1 MQRRIKQKHCKMNKN
16 LKSMKL
22 CFILEI
28 LLLSSTNILALLFM
42 DSIYIKIGM
51 AMYLFVIFFFMVLPI
66 TRKNTNEEMRFFL
79 DRLYDKSYLTE
90 IGTQIA
96 ITIVFYLLSLLW
108 SLLLFAV
115 GFHLLWIFALL
126 IEVVGKWIYSKY
138 NQEREED

>member
-1 MQRRIKQKHCKMNKN
+1 MNKN

-22 CFILEI
+22 CFVVEI
-28 LLLSSTNILALLFM
+28 LLLSSANLLALLFM

-51 AMYLFVIFFFMVLPI
+51 AIYLFVIFYFMILPI
-66 TRKNTNEEMRFFL
+66 TRKNTDEEMRFFL
-79 DRLYDKSYLTE
+79 GRLYDKSYLTE

-96 ITIVFYLLSLLW
+96 IIIVFYLFSFLW

-115 GFHLLWIFALL
+115 GFHLLWTFALL

-138 NQEREED
+138 NQEREEDKV

>member
-1 MQRRIKQKHCKMNKN
+1 MNKN

-28 LLLSSTNILALLFM
+28 LLLSSTNILSLLFL

-51 AMYLFVIFFFMVLPI
+51 AIYLFVIFFFITLPF
-66 TRKNTNEEMRFFL
+66 TSKKTDEEMLFFL
-79 DRLYDKSYLTE
+79 RRLYDKSYLTE

-108 SLLLFAV
+108 SLFFFAV
-115 GFHLLWIFALL
+115 GFHLLWILALL

-138 NQEREED
+138 NQEREEDKV

>member
-1 MQRRIKQKHCKMNKN
+1 
-16 LKSMKL
+16 MKL

-66 TRKNTNEEMRFFL
+66 TRKKTNEEMRFFL

-96 ITIVFYLLSLLW
+96 ITIVFYLISLLW
-108 SLLLFAV
+108 PLFLFAV
-115 GFHLLWIFALL
+115 GFHLLWIFSLL

>member
-1 MQRRIKQKHCKMNKN
+1 MNKN

-22 CFILEI
+22 CFVVEI
-28 LLLSSTNILALLFM
+28 LLLSSVNILSLLFM

-51 AMYLFVIFFFMVLPI
+51 AMYLFVIFFFMLLPI
-66 TRKNTNEEMRFFL
+66 TRKNTDEEMRFFL
-79 DRLYDKSYLTE
+79 GRLYDKSYLIE

-96 ITIVFYLLSLLW
+96 ITIVFYLFSFLW

-115 GFHLLWIFALL
+115 GFHLLWSFALL

-138 NQEREED
+138 NQEREEDKV

>member
-1 MQRRIKQKHCKMNKN
+1 MNKN
-16 LKSMKL
+16 LKSMKF

-79 DRLYDKSYLTE
+79 DRLYYKSYLTE

>member
-1 MQRRIKQKHCKMNKN
+1 MNKN

-126 IEVVGKWIYSKY
+126 IELVGKWIYSKY
-138 NQEREED
+138 NQEREEDLL

>member
-1 MQRRIKQKHCKMNKN
+1 MNKN

-51 AMYLFVIFFFMVLPI
+51 AMYLFVIFFFMILPI

-79 DRLYDKSYLTE
+79 DRLYYKSYLTE

>member
-1 MQRRIKQKHCKMNKN
+1 
-16 LKSMKL
+16 MKL

-28 LLLSSTNILALLFM
+28 LLLSSTNILAFLFM

-66 TRKNTNEEMRFFL
+66 TRKKTNEEMCFFL

-96 ITIVFYLLSLLW
+96 ITIVFYLFSFLW

-115 GFHLLWIFALL
+115 GFHLLWILALL
-126 IEVVGKWIYSKY
+126 IEIVSKKCY
-138 NQEREED
+138 FKYYKEDNLSEKIFNDKLK

>member
-1 MQRRIKQKHCKMNKN
+1 MNKN
-16 LKSMKL
+16 LNSMKL

-66 TRKNTNEEMRFFL
+66 TRKKTNEEMRFFL

-96 ITIVFYLLSLLW
+96 ITIVFYLISLLW
-108 SLLLFAV
+108 PLFLFAV
-115 GFHLLWIFALL
+115 GFHLLWIFSLL

>member
-1 MQRRIKQKHCKMNKN
+1 MNKN

-42 DSIYIKIGM
+42 DSIYIKIGIQ
-51 AMYLFVIFFFMVLPI
+51 MYLFVIFFFMVLPI

-138 NQEREED
+138 NQEREEDLL

>member
-1 MQRRIKQKHCKMNKN
+1 
-16 LKSMKL
+16 MKL

-66 TRKNTNEEMRFFL
+66 TRKKTNEEMRFFL

-115 GFHLLWIFALL
+115 GFHLLWTFYLL

-138 NQEREED
+138 NQEREEDKV

>member
-1 MQRRIKQKHCKMNKN
+1 MNKN
-16 LKSMKL
+16 LNSMKL

-28 LLLSSTNILALLFM
+28 LLLSSVNILALLFL

-66 TRKNTNEEMRFFL
+66 TRKKTNEEMPFFL

-108 SLLLFAV
+108 PLLLFAV
-115 GFHLLWIFALL
+115 GFHLLWIFSLL
-126 IEVVGKWIYSKY
+126 IEVVGKWIYYKY

>member
-1 MQRRIKQKHCKMNKN
+1 MNKN
-16 LKSMKL
+16 LKSMKI

-28 LLLSSTNILALLFM
+28 LLLSSMNILVLLFM

-66 TRKNTNEEMRFFL
+66 TRKKTNEEMRFFL

-108 SLLLFAV
+108 PLLLFAV
-115 GFHLLWIFALL
+115 GFHLLWIFSLL

>member
-1 MQRRIKQKHCKMNKN
+1 MNKN

-22 CFILEI
+22 CFVVEI
-28 LLLSSTNILALLFM
+28 LLLSSANLLALLFM

-66 TRKNTNEEMRFFL
+66 IRKKTDEEMRFFL

-90 IGTQIA
+90 IETQIA

-108 SLLLFAV
+108 PLLLFAV
-115 GFHLLWIFALL
+115 GFHLLWIFSLL

>member
-1 MQRRIKQKHCKMNKN
+1 
-16 LKSMKL
+16 MKL

-51 AMYLFVIFFFMVLPI
+51 AIYLFVIFYFMILPI
-66 TRKNTNEEMRFFL
+66 TRKNTDEEMRFFL
-79 DRLYDKSYLTE
+79 GRLYDKSYLTE

-108 SLLLFAV
+108 PLLLFAV
-115 GFHLLWIFALL
+115 GFHLLWIFSLL

-138 NQEREED
+138 NQECEED

>member
-1 MQRRIKQKHCKMNKN
+1 MNKN

-28 LLLSSTNILALLFM
+28 LLLSSANILALLFM

-66 TRKNTNEEMRFFL
+66 TRKNTEEEMRFFL
-79 DRLYDKSYLTE
+79 RRLYDKSYLTE

-96 ITIVFYLLSLLW
+96 ITIVFYLFSFLW

-115 GFHLLWIFALL
+115 GFHLLCFFSLL
-126 IEVVGKWIYSKY
+126 IEIVSKKCY
-138 NQEREED
+138 FKYYKEDNLSEKNFNDKLK

>member
-1 MQRRIKQKHCKMNKN
+1 
-16 LKSMKL
+16 
-22 CFILEI
+22 
-28 LLLSSTNILALLFM
+28 
-42 DSIYIKIGM
+42 
-51 AMYLFVIFFFMVLPI
+51 MYLFVIFFFMVLPI
-66 TRKNTNEEMRFFL
+66 TRKKTDEEMRFFL

-108 SLLLFAV
+108 PSLLFAV
-115 GFHLLWIFALL
+115 GFHLLWIFSLL

>member
-1 MQRRIKQKHCKMNKN
+1 MNKN

-66 TRKNTNEEMRFFL
+66 TRKKTNEEMRFFL
-79 DRLYDKSYLTE
+79 DRLYYKSYLTE

-108 SLLLFAV
+108 PLLLFAV
-115 GFHLLWIFALL
+115 GFHLLWIFSLL

>member
-1 MQRRIKQKHCKMNKN
+1 MNKN
-16 LKSMKL
+16 LKSMKF

-138 NQEREED
+138 NQGREED

>member
-1 MQRRIKQKHCKMNKN
+1 MNKN

-22 CFILEI
+22 CFVVEI
-28 LLLSSTNILALLFM
+28 LLLSSANLLALLFM

-51 AMYLFVIFFFMVLPI
+51 AIYLFVIFYFMILPI
-66 TRKNTNEEMRFFL
+66 TRKNTDEEMRFFL
-79 DRLYDKSYLTE
+79 GRLYDKSYLTE

-96 ITIVFYLLSLLW
+96 ITIVFYLFSFLW

-115 GFHLLWIFALL
+115 GFHLLWTFALL
-126 IEVVGKWIYSKY
+126 IEVVGKWIYYKY

>member
-1 MQRRIKQKHCKMNKN
+1 
-16 LKSMKL
+16 
-22 CFILEI
+22 
-28 LLLSSTNILALLFM
+28 
-42 DSIYIKIGM
+42 
-51 AMYLFVIFFFMVLPI
+51 MYLFVIFFFMVLPI

-108 SLLLFAV
+108 PLLLFTV

>member
-1 MQRRIKQKHCKMNKN
+1 MNKN
-16 LKSMKL
+16 LKSIKL

-42 DSIYIKIGM
+42 DSIYIKIGLV
-51 AMYLFVIFFFMVLPI
+51 MYLFVIFFFMVLPI
-66 TRKNTNEEMRFFL
+66 TRKKTDEEMRFFL
-79 DRLYDKSYLTE
+79 DKLYDKSYLTE

-108 SLLLFAV
+108 PLLFFAV
-115 GFHLLWIFALL
+115 GFHLLWIFSLL

-138 NQEREED
+138 KQEREED

>member
-1 MQRRIKQKHCKMNKN
+1 MNKN
-16 LKSMKL
+16 LNSMKL
-22 CFILEI
+22 CFVVEI
-28 LLLSSTNILALLFM
+28 LLLSSANLLALLFM

-66 TRKNTNEEMRFFL
+66 TRKKTNEEMRFFL

-96 ITIVFYLLSLLW
+96 ITIVFYLISLLW
-108 SLLLFAV
+108 PLFLFAV
-115 GFHLLWIFALL
+115 GFHLLWIFSLL